1 VQPVLTFENRDLGNE
16 VKINS
21 IEEEKTIK
29 KNSKLKKILRNLIEK

>member
-1 VQPVLTFENRDLGNE
+1 VLTFENRDLGNE

>member
-1 VQPVLTFENRDLGNE
+1 VLTFENRDLDNE

>member
-1 VQPVLTFENRDLGNE
+1 VLTFENRDLGNE

-29 KNSKLKKILRNLIEK
+29 KNSKLKKILRN

>member
-1 VQPVLTFENRDLGNE
+1 MLTFENRDLGNE

-21 IEEEKTIK
+21 IEEEKIIK

>member
-1 VQPVLTFENRDLGNE
+1 VLTFENRDLGNE

-29 KNSKLKKILRNLIEK
+29 KNSKLKKTLRNLIEK